1 MNFKQRML
9 SAISVLIVLG
19 FFISAISSFKITQQQ
34 AFTSL
39 IRHEMPLTLDNVYS
53 DIQRDL
59 LQPQLVSS
67 LMANDTFLHRWVETE
82 GQDIDDIS
90 RYLSHI
96 KDKYGLFTAFFV
108 SERSKRYF
116 YAGGLLKIV
125 TEQNPVDN
133 WYFRFLN
140 GSAESELNIDPDMS
154 NANQLAIFI
163 NVKVRNKNNVLV
175 GVVGVGLN
183 IENVEAQFDAYYQKY
198 AKTVYFVNTKGD
210 VLLSGSD
217 AQKGQNIYEK
227 SGIKDSA
234 SEILRSKE
242 GTFSYLHQ
250 GTKYLVITR
259 YVEVLDLLLCV
270 EAESG
275 KIAAALLKPLI
286 INILISLL
294 LLSVVL
300 YLIFKT
306 ITHYHNKLEKIAW
319 QDHLTGLC
327 NRNYFSLQYK
337 KEEAR
342 CRRQGREMVLCMIDI
357 DLFKII
363 NDSQGHLQGD
373 RVLKQCAA
381 LLQETLRPTDIIAR
395 WGGEEFIVLLPE
407 TSLLAAVKI
416 AERLRVLVQD
426 NLLLKKLTGSQL
438 TISIGLSSFDATQ
451 DMDWHIHMADKQL
464 YNAKNSGRNCVSY

>member
-1 MNFKQRML
+1 MNFRQRML
-9 SAISVLIVLG
+9 SAISVLIVSG
-19 FFISAISSFKITQQQ
+19 FFISAISSFKIAQQQ

-39 IRHEMPLTLDNVYS
+39 IQQEMPLTLDSVYS

-67 LMANDTFLHRWVETE
+67 LMANDTFLHLWVETE
-82 GQDIDDIS
+82 GQDIEDLAH
-90 RYLSHI
+90 YLSNI
-96 KDKYGLFTAFFV
+96 KDKYGLFSAFFV

-116 YAGGLLKIV
+116 YAGGLLKTV

-133 WYFRFLN
+133 WYFRFVN

-163 NVKVRNKNNVLV
+163 NVKVRNKENKLV

-183 IENVEAQFDAYYQKY
+183 IDNVEAQFDGYYQKY
-198 AKTVYFVNTKGD
+198 AKKVYFLNTKGD
-210 VLLSGSD
+210 LLLSGSD
-217 AQKGQNIYEK
+217 AEKGQNIYNK
-227 SGIKDSA
+227 SGIKEFA
-234 SEILRSKE
+234 SEILSSKE
-242 GTFSYLHQ
+242 GTFAYLHQ
-250 GTKYLVITR
+250 GKKYLLITR
-259 YVEVLDLLLCV
+259 YVEALDLLLCV

-275 KIAAALLKPLI
+275 KIAQALVKPLI
-286 INILISLL
+286 INIVISLL
-294 LLSVVL
+294 LLCIVL

-306 ITHYHNKLEKIAW
+306 IARYHNKLEKIAW
-319 QDHLTGLC
+319 QDHLTGLS

-342 CRRQGREMVLCMIDI
+342 CRRQGAEMVFCMIDI
-357 DLFKII
+357 DFFKAI

-373 RVLKQCAA
+373 RVLKQFAT
-381 LLQETLRPTDIIAR
+381 LLQEILRPTDIIAR

-407 TSLLAAVKI
+407 TNLLAAVKI

-426 NLLLKKLTGSQL
+426 NILLQELTAAQL
-438 TISIGLSSFDATQ
+438 TVSIGLSSFDAAQ
-451 DMDWHIHMADKQL
+451 SLDWHILMADKQL
-464 YNAKNSGRNCVSY
+464 YQAKEKGRNCVAY